1 MAALGA
7 SALALGC
14 RAGDPGGFPIVAMP
28 GTLVRS
34 AKPYTPAP
42 KIAEADAEALAEG
55 NREFACALYRELATG
70 EGNLVFSPHSV
81 SVAMAMAYA
90 GARGETAKQLADV
103 LHFTLPQERL
113 HPAFGALDWS
123 LRRPGEEPDRRLVLN
138 ELNAVWTGRGW
149 TFLEPFLDTLSVNY
163 DTGMRELDF
172 AGDAEGARRA
182 INQWVKKAT
191 EGRIGELVTKG
202 DFSDLTALV
211 LTNAVYF
218 RAHWAQEF
226 EKRETK
232 KQPFHRLTGGDVRCE
247 MMHQSTYTGSFRGEG
262 FDAVRLPYF
271 GGRQSMVAVL
281 PDEGSFAAVEAAL
294 DAEMVSDI
302 LGNPQKGS
310 VEVGLPKFRFEGGA
324 DLARVLAEMGAPDA
338 FDLGAADFSGMT
350 GKRDLFISHV
360 RHKAFVSV
368 NEKWTEAGAATAA
381 QADLDAAAL
390 RRPARVILDRPFLFL
405 IVDED
410 SGAVLFLGRVMDPT
424 A

>member
-1 MAALGA
+1 
-7 SALALGC
+7 
-14 RAGDPGGFPIVAMP
+14 MP
-28 GTLVRS
+28 GTPIRS
-34 AKPYTPAP
+34 AKPLDPAP
-42 KIAEADAEALAEG
+42 AVPEADLKVLAEG
-55 NREFACALYRELATG
+55 NREFACALYHELPAG
-70 EGNLVFSPHSV
+70 DGNLVFSPLSV
-81 SVAMAMAYA
+81 SVTMAMVYA
-90 GARGETAKQLADV
+90 GARGQTAEQLADV

-113 HPAFGALDWS
+113 HPAFSQTDLA
-123 LRRPGEEPDRRLVLN
+123 LRRPGQEPDKRLVLN
-138 ELNAVWTGRGW
+138 ELNAVWAGKGW
-149 TFLEPFLDTLSVNY
+149 TFLERFLDTLSVNY

-172 AGDAEGARRA
+172 ARDAEGSRHA
-182 INQWVKKAT
+182 INQWVEKAT
-191 EGRIGELVTKG
+191 EGRIDELVPKG

-232 KQPFHRLTGGDVRCE
+232 KQPFHRLTGGDVRCQ

-324 DLARVLAEMGAPDA
+324 DLARLLAGLGAPDA
-338 FDLGAADFSGMT
+338 FDLGTADFSGMT
-350 GKRDLFISHV
+350 GKRELFISHV
-360 RHKAFVSV
+360 RHKAFISV

-381 QADLDAAAL
+381 QAEMSAAPS
-390 RRPARVILDRPFLFL
+390 RPVRVILDRPFLFF
-405 IVDED
+405 IVDRD